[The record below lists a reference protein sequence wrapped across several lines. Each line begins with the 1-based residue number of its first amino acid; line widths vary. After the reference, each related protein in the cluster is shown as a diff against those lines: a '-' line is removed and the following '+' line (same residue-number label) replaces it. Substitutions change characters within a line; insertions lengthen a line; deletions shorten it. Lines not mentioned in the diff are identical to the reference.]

1 MEWCLWIP
9 ELFRFCIGK
18 NLGVDSIKLKDN
30 FINHLLIQSAIACK
44 KIHVVLQPVTVRLIW
59 RQQLLPK
66 HRDCWAQ
73 LLSGPSRA
81 FPARRAAVR
90 FPSADPKA
98 VAVSSCFFPI
108 CLFMELPYLLNVTLA
123 TAAPARSVFLCIRGL
138 LHRNPTPYF
147 PTAGRERVS
156 GGTNRSPT
164 LTESRA

>member
-1 MEWCLWIP
+1 M
-9 ELFRFCIGK
+9 
-18 NLGVDSIKLKDN
+18 
-30 FINHLLIQSAIACK
+30 
-44 KIHVVLQPVTVRLIW
+44 
-59 RQQLLPK
+59 
-66 HRDCWAQ
+66 
-73 LLSGPSRA
+73 
-81 FPARRAAVR
+81 R